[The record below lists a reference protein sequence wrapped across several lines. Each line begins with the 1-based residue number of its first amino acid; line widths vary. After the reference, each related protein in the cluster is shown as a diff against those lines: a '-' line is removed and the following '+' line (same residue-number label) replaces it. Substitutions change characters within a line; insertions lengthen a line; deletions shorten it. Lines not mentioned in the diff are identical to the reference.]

1 MIKEIKNFTNT
12 MSALKEL
19 MEMSADQSKMQ
30 ETMSLL
36 EQQIKDYKPK
46 IALSFVNKSENPDPF
61 YNYGSD
67 SGFDLL
73 SNVEVTISAKSWSIV
88 PTGLYFDI
96 PYGYEIQV
104 RSKSGLALNKGISVL
119 NSPGTVDSGYNGEI
133 KVILMNNSTM
143 DITIHKGMKVAQAV
157 MAPVLNGDSVSL
169 TKINEINDKDR
180 NANGFGSTGV

>member
-1 MIKEIKNFTNT
+1 MIKDIKNFTST
-12 MSALKEL
+12 MAVLKDL
-19 MEMSADQSKMQ
+19 MEMSSNQEKMQ
-30 ETMSLL
+30 ETMSML

-46 IALSFVNKSENPDPF
+46 VGISFVNKSDNPDPF

-73 SNVEVTISAKSWSIV
+73 SNSEVTIPSKSRTVV

-133 KVILMNNSTM
+133 RVILMNNSTM
-143 DITIHKGMKVAQAV
+143 NITIHKGMKVAQAV
-157 MAPVLNGDSVSL
+157 LAPVLNGDSVNL
-169 TKINEINDKDR
+169 NKVNEINEKDR

>member
-1 MIKEIKNFTNT
+1 MIKDIKNFTST
-12 MSALKEL
+12 MSALKDL
-19 MEMSADQSKMQ
+19 MDMSSNQEKMQ
-30 ETMSLL
+30 ETMSML

-46 IALSFVNKSENPDPF
+46 VGISFVNKSDNPDPF

-73 SNVEVTISAKSWSIV
+73 SNGEVTIPSKSWTVV

-157 MAPVLNGDSVSL
+157 LAPVLNGDSVNL
-169 TKINEINDKDR
+169 NKVNEINEKDR

>member
-1 MIKEIKNFTNT
+1 MIKDIKNFTST
-12 MSALKEL
+12 MAVLKDL
-19 MEMSADQSKMQ
+19 MEMSSNQEKMQ
-30 ETMSLL
+30 ETMSML

-46 IALSFVNKSENPDPF
+46 VGISFVNKSDNPDPF

-73 SNVEVTISAKSWSIV
+73 SNGEVTIPSKSWTVV

-157 MAPVLNGDSVSL
+157 LAPVLNGDSVNL
-169 TKINEINDKDR
+169 NKVNEINEKDR

>member
-1 MIKEIKNFTNT
+1 MIKEIKNFTST
-12 MSALKEL
+12 MAALKDL
-19 MEMSADQSKMQ
+19 MDMSADQSKMQ
-30 ETMSLL
+30 ETMSML

-46 IALSFVNKSENPDPF
+46 VGLSFVNKSDNPDPF

-73 SNVEVTISAKSWSIV
+73 SNVEITISPKSWSIV
-88 PTGLYFDI
+88 STGLYFDI

-157 MAPVLNGDSVSL
+157 MAPVLNGDSVNL
-169 TKINEINDKDR
+169 NKVNEINDKDR

>member
-1 MIKEIKNFTNT
+1 MIKDIKNFTST
-12 MSALKEL
+12 MAVLKDL
-19 MEMSADQSKMQ
+19 MEMSSNQEKMQ
-30 ETMSLL
+30 ETMSML

-46 IALSFVNKSENPDPF
+46 VGISFVNKSDNPDPF

-73 SNVEVTISAKSWSIV
+73 SNSEVTIPSKSRTVV

-133 KVILMNNSTM
+133 RVILMNNSTM

-157 MAPVLNGDSVSL
+157 LAPVLNGDSVNL
-169 TKINEINDKDR
+169 NKVNEINEKDR

>member
-1 MIKEIKNFTNT
+1 MIKEIKNFTST
-12 MSALKEL
+12 MSALKDL
-19 MEMSADQSKMQ
+19 MESSSNQEKMQ

-36 EQQIKDYKPK
+36 EEQIKSYRPK
-46 IALSFVNKSENPDPF
+46 INLSFVNKSENPDPF

-73 SNVEVTISAKSWSIV
+73 SNQEVRIPAKTHSIV
-88 PTGLYFDI
+88 PTGLFFDI

-143 DITIHKGMKVAQAV
+143 DITIHKGMKIAQAV
-157 MAPVLNGDSVSL
+157 LCPVMNGDSVNLDKVDNIS
-169 TKINEINDKDR
+169 NKDR
-180 NANGFGSTGV
+180 NSNGFGSTGV

>member
-1 MIKEIKNFTNT
+1 MIKEIKNFTST
-12 MSALKEL
+12 MAALKDL
-19 MEMSADQSKMQ
+19 MDMSADQSKMQ
-30 ETMSLL
+30 ETMSML

-46 IALSFVNKSENPDPF
+46 VGLSFVNKSDNPDPF

-73 SNVEVTISAKSWSIV
+73 SNVEITISPKSWSIV

-157 MAPVLNGDSVSL
+157 MAPVLNGDSVNL
-169 TKINEINDKDR
+169 NKVNEINDKDR

>member
-1 MIKEIKNFTNT
+1 MIKEIKNFTST

-19 MEMSADQSKMQ
+19 MDMSADQSKMQ

-73 SNVEVTISAKSWSIV
+73 SNVEVTISAKIMV
-88 PTGLYFDI
+88 YCPN
-96 PYGYEIQV
+96 
-104 RSKSGLALNKGISVL
+104 R
-119 NSPGTVDSGYNGEI
+119 
-133 KVILMNNSTM
+133 
-143 DITIHKGMKVAQAV
+143 TIFRY
-157 MAPVLNGDSVSL
+157 SL
-169 TKINEINDKDR
+169 WI
-180 NANGFGSTGV
+180 